1 MPLGMNTSTRYVRP
15 DRFYLWCAI
24 VLSVIVV
31 SGFARTYYL
40 KFLFGTPSLP
50 WLFHLHGLIMTA
62 WVALFLA
69 QVTLIS
75 AGRVDIHRRLGF
87 AGGILAFLIVVVGT
101 VAAIH
106 MARRDVV
113 LYPTSDYP
121 LSFLALQLVGLLFI
135 FAVLVTS
142 ALLLR
147 NRPDYHKRLMLLAFL
162 RLLPPAV
169 TRLPLSIVQKGGIPL
184 IVGVDVFA
192 VIAVTL
198 VDWIKHRRLH
208 PALASGGLLL
218 AGSDFAVI
226 YLSQTSVWLHFAK
239 WLVY

>member
-1 MPLGMNTSTRYVRP
+1 MHTSTRVTRP
-15 DRFYLWCAI
+15 DRFYLWFAI
-24 VLSVIVV
+24 VLSLIVV

-50 WLFHLHGLIMTA
+50 WLLHFHGLIMTA
-62 WVALFLA
+62 WVTLFLT
-69 QVTLIS
+69 QVSLVS
-75 AGRVDIHRRLGF
+75 ANRIDLHRRLGF
-87 AGGILAFLIVVVGT
+87 AGAILAFFIVAVGT
-101 VAAIH
+101 VAAIR
-106 MARRDVV
+106 MARRDV
-113 LYPTSDYP
+113 LAFPGSDYP
-121 LSFLALQLVGLLFI
+121 LSFLALQLIGLLFV

-147 NRPDYHKRLMLLAFL
+147 HRPDYHRRLMLLAFL

-169 TRLPLSIVQKGGIPL
+169 TRIPLTIVQKGGIPL

-192 VIAVTL
+192 VIAL
-198 VDWIKHRRLH
+198 ILLDCIKHRRLH
-208 PALASGGLLL
+208 PALAWGGLLL

-226 YLSQTSVWLHFAK
+226 YFSQTSAWLHFAK